1 MGLIPKTY
9 TGTGADLTGNSGD
22 SNRVLTLPNNYLT
35 VQQGLLVYVDSNAL
49 AEGSQYTISHKSSGT
64 QITFLIK
71 VWDDQPI
78 IVRYFEHSSGAF
90 YETMRSDFQEIL
102 GDFGEEVTLIKSTE
116 IKDSLGNVTSIT
128 ETQYNIIIFINDT
141 GKNERELADM
151 GISVKGTAKAYFYH
165 EYPDAITG
173 NGDVEVET
181 GDYIIDSKLIKW
193 RVIKILSDPAETSNS
208 IYKIGILKKIDN
220 VNS

>member
-1 MGLIPKTY
+1 LS
-9 TGTGADLTGNSGD
+9 GNSGD
-22 SNRVLTLPNNYLT
+22 SGRVLTLSNQYLT
-35 VQQGLLVYVDSNAL
+35 VQQGFLVYVDSNAL
-49 AEGSQYTISHKSSGT
+49 AINSQYSVVHKNQGT
-64 QITFLIK
+64 EITFLIK

-90 YETMRSDFQEIL
+90 YETMRSDFQDIL
-102 GDFGEEVTLIKSTE
+102 SDFGEEVTLIKSTE
-116 IKDSLGNVTSIT
+116 TKDSFGNVTSIT

-181 GDYIIDSKLIKW
+181 GDYIIDSKSIKW
-193 RVIKILSDPAETSNS
+193 RVIKILSDPAETSNP